1 METAMNGSYLF
12 TSDELSIYGYKFES
26 SAAATKFINSVK
38 SSLVSMID
46 KEYNK
51 FQNSDHCHD
60 GDFYELNMPFG
71 FTVLCHQP
79 VNSYYYCNYHPVTDK
94 LENRIYK
101 IFSPLDRN
109 SEPCAIHNLFTA
121 TNDNNLKDLLGDVV
135 TANSLEE
142 ILATPE
148 IRVSDIPV
156 EAETLEQLA
165 RDLYDKISFSV
176 EP

>member
-1 METAMNGSYLF
+1 MSSSYLF

-26 SAAATKFINSVK
+26 SAAASQFINSVK
-38 SSLVSMID
+38 SSLVSLID
-46 KEYNK
+46 QEYKK
-51 FQNSDHCHD
+51 FKNSDHCQEA
-60 GDFYELNMPFG
+60 DFYELNMPFG

-79 VNSYYYCNYHPVTDK
+79 VNSYYYCNYNPVTNK
-94 LENRIYK
+94 LENRIYR
-101 IFSPLDRN
+101 IFNPLDRN
-109 SEPCAIHNLFTA
+109 SEPCAIHNLITA

-135 TANSLEE
+135 AANSLEE
-142 ILATPE
+142 ILSAPE
-148 IRVSDIPV
+148 IRNTDIPA